1 MLERLRLL
9 VNTKAH
15 GYICFRKRKVA
26 MASIIKRPYRL
37 SDGRDLIYYDDAD
50 TTLAP
55 ERSPDLREP
64 AARPATATMRQD
76 PLTGEWVSIA
86 AARQNRVMLPPA
98 ELDPLAPA
106 TPSNPSEIP
115 SLYDVAVFEN
125 KSPSF
130 GPLLTDENEPEGLDD
145 LATVGLG
152 RTRTSV
158 GRCEVV
164 CFSPETTG
172 SFGSLTPSR
181 ARTVIEAW
189 ADRTAALSALPAVR
203 QVFPFENRGQAIGV
217 TLHHPHGQIYAYP
230 YITPRTNALIRSLD
244 AYGPTLFA
252 DILERERASERVVLA
267 GRHWTAFV
275 PFAARWPIEIHLL
288 PHRHVA
294 DFTETSPEERDELAT
309 LYLRVLRGVDA
320 LYDTPTPYIAAWHQ
334 APVGVRR
341 DEIRLMLQ
349 LTSPRRGADKLKY
362 LAGSE
367 AAMGAWIGDIPPE
380 TAAAA
385 IREAIDRADRE
396 NPVGELPVHV
406 TDLLTVLPDSPASAD
421 TSDSPRKADR

>member
-1 MLERLRLL
+1 
-9 VNTKAH
+9 
-15 GYICFRKRKVA
+15 
-26 MASIIKRPYRL
+26 MASITKRPHVL

-50 TTLAP
+50 STLAP
-55 ERSPDLREP
+55 DRAPDLREP
-64 AARPATATMRQD
+64 APRPATATMRQD

-115 SLYDVAVFEN
+115 SVYDVAVFEN

-130 GPLLTDENEPEGLDD
+130 GPLLEDADAPLGLDD
-145 LATVGLG
+145 LAEVGLG

-164 CFSPETTG
+164 CFSPATSG

-189 ADRTAALSALPAVR
+189 ADRTAVLSALPGVR
-203 QVFPFENRGQAIGV
+203 QVFPFENRGEAIGV
-217 TLHHPHGQIYAYP
+217 TLHHPHGQIYSYP
-230 YITPRTNALIRSLD
+230 YITPRTSALIRSLD

-267 GRHWTAFV
+267 GEHWTAFV
-275 PFAARWPIEIHLL
+275 PFAARWPVEIHVL

-294 DFTETSPEERDELAT
+294 DFAETNDAERDELAT

-320 LYDTPTPYIAAWHQ
+320 LYDSPTPYIAAWHQ
-334 APVGVRR
+334 APVDVRR

-349 LTSPRRGADKLKY
+349 ITSPRRAADKLKF

-367 AAMGAWIGDIPPE
+367 AAMGAWIGDVPPE
-380 TAAAA
+380 KAA
-385 IREAIDRADRE
+385 EALRDAVARADRE
-396 NPVGELPVHV
+396 NPVGELPSGISGLV
-406 TDLLTVLPDSPASAD
+406 TVTPAT
-421 TSDSPRKADR
+421 TSDRKADR